1 MSSSIPR
8 LVIAGLSG
16 DSGKT
21 LSSLALLAVLRRR
34 GLTVS
39 VFKKGPDYIDSAW
52 LSKIAGVRCRNLD
65 TYLVDSRRVF
75 ETFVSK
81 AAGSGIAIIEGN
93 RGLFDGKDAR
103 GSHSTAELAKLL
115 CAPVVLVVDVTKT
128 TRTIAALING
138 CLAFDPELKIAG
150 VILNRVAG
158 SRHEDIIKES
168 IKEYCKLPVL
178 GALPKLGDAFAPI
191 PSRHLGLIP
200 PSEHET
206 APDFC
211 DTLADLAEKRLDID
225 SILKIATDSIPL
237 DLTSREEKAK
247 ANPIVKIG
255 YFHDRVFTFYYPENL
270 EALENAGAELV
281 VISSLGDKSLP
292 DIDALYIGGG
302 FPETNAELLAGN
314 NSMLES
320 VKTASES
327 GLPIFAECGGL
338 MYLCRSIQFNGHSHP
353 MSGVFPI
360 DLKMNAKPVGHGYV
374 SVKVAKPS
382 PFFPL
387 GTVIRGH
394 EFHYSGPDN
403 NDALPDCC
411 FEMAE
416 GYGLDG
422 KRDGLLYKNTLAA
435 YTHIHAS
442 GIESWASAF
451 IKSALVYR
459 KGRLGRKFGRSERVC
474 GSK

>member
-21 LSSLALLAVLRRR
+21 LSSLALLAALRRR
-34 GLTVS
+34 GLAVS

-52 LSKIAGVRCRNLD
+52 LSKVAGFQCRNLD
-65 TYLVDSRRVF
+65 TYLVDSQKVF
-75 ETFVSK
+75 ETFAVN
-81 AAGSGIAIIEGN
+81 AAGSEIAIIEGN
-93 RGLFDGKDAR
+93 RGLFDGKDVR

-115 CAPVVLVVDVTKT
+115 HTPVVLVVDVTKT

-138 CLAFDPELKIAG
+138 CRAFDPELQIAG
-150 VILNRVAG
+150 VILNKVAG
-158 SRHEDIIKES
+158 SRHEDIIRES

-191 PSRHLGLIP
+191 PNRHLGLIP

-206 APDFC
+206 SPDFIE
-211 DTLADLAEKRLDID
+211 TLAELAEKRLDID
-225 SILKIATDSIPL
+225 SIMKIAVESAPL
-237 DLTSREEKAK
+237 DLASQEEKPK
-247 ANPIVKIG
+247 SNPIVKIG

-270 EALENAGAELV
+270 EALEDAGAELME
-281 VISSLGDKSLP
+281 ISSLDDKCLP

-320 VKTASES
+320 VRAASES

-360 DLKMNAKPVGHGYV
+360 DLKMNQKPVGHGYV
-374 SVKVAKPS
+374 SVKVDTPN
-382 PFFPL
+382 PFFTPDSI
-387 GTVIRGH
+387 IRGH
-394 EFHYSGPDN
+394 EFHYSGPDM
-403 NDALPDCC
+403 NDELSDCC
-411 FEMAE
+411 LEMTE
-416 GYGLDG
+416 GYGLNG
-422 KRDGLLYKNTLAA
+422 KRDGLLHKNTLAA

-442 GIESWASAF
+442 GVDGWASAF
-451 IKSALVYR
+451 IKSAFSYR
-459 KGRLGRKFGRSERVC
+459 KGRIGRKFGRSERVC